1 MKIKYIRVLELYH
14 LWMFEYFIDSFKMC
28 TFVETVAQ
36 QKHERIKS
44 ITSWAENEISSF
56 LTNTIGSS
64 LLSIYRSIHPVYY
77 LSSYP
82 GYYLSISYLS
92 GFMIYLSL

>member
-1 MKIKYIRVLELYH
+1 
-14 LWMFEYFIDSFKMC
+14 MC

-56 LTNTIGSS
+56 LTNTIGLS

-77 LSSYP
+77 LSIFLAIQVTIYLFPTYP
-82 GYYLSISYLS
+82 GL
-92 GFMIYLSL
+92 